1 MTVSLG
7 PKHSVLLGL
16 SERPVMVVT
25 RSCLITS
32 LRGAT
37 LPLFAVAF
45 GLIHALQLYWLSP
58 PLEGEPLYLG
68 AHYQLS
74 SALLTLIAPT
84 VCVSTFTHDQA
95 IGRVSVALLTK
106 LSPAQLTLGYALA
119 ATILCAL
126 CLLGALSALL
136 PLSLI
141 TPLPWGELSSAYTGL
156 ALTSALFVSLS
167 LWASAS
173 TSKPMS
179 AWLRAWLLCLLTSS
193 LEALSELGPGSA
205 RWAVAQLG
213 STPHLERAL
222 RGVLDVKDVLYFVL
236 GAALSIYL
244 ASQSLSTRYAP
255 PSVTYSS

>member
-1 MTVSLG
+1 MTASLG
-7 PKHSVLLGL
+7 PKHGALHRLNQLPFIVI
-16 SERPVMVVT
+16 T
-25 RSCLITS
+25 RSRLITS

-45 GLIHALQLYWLSP
+45 GLMHALQLYWLSP
-58 PLEGEPLYLG
+58 TLEGEPLYLG
-68 AHYQLS
+68 GHYQLS

-95 IGRVSVALLTK
+95 IGRVSVALLTR

-119 ATILCAL
+119 ATALCAL

-141 TPLPWGELSSAYTGL
+141 TPLPWGELSSAYSGL
-156 ALTSALFVSLS
+156 TLMSALFVSLS

-193 LEALSELGPGSA
+193 LEVISELGPSST
-205 RWAVAQLG
+205 RWAIAQLG
-213 STPHLERAL
+213 STPHLERTL

-236 GAALSIYL
+236 GAALSIYF